1 RPNGTPAEKSYD
13 PAKLNR
19 PSETSLKSWPEP
31 RTPHRSSHA
40 ERERHH
46 RLDGSFNSVLR
57 PSPPPHVRALAAQR
71 IPVGDTC
78 APVPAAPCPTRPRV
92 WASSHHVR
100 VTQPSEF
107 VRHIVLCRPDR
118 LNSMTWA
125 FFDTKIGRC
134 FDAIA
139 KIPTVGLRCCQLKA
153 SILRPDL
160 TWSMRRQMLGGSN
173 PDQDPARK
181 AAEIRRTLFRL
192 QAGLSALERC
202 SKPVIAAIHGGCIG
216 GGVDLVAAADIR
228 YCSSDAFFSAE
239 EAQPGV
245 GLVSR
250 VLDDRDRLLAAAL
263 SLASDIAAKRP
274 GGCSRPPNGPYCGG
288 PRSSGGPKIAA
299 ENAAMLQSEDVARA
313 VAASL

>member
-1 RPNGTPAEKSYD
+1 A
-13 PAKLNR
+13 AA
-19 PSETSLKSWPEP
+19 P
-31 RTPHRSSHA
+31 RLLAS
-40 ERERHH
+40 
-46 RLDGSFNSVLR
+46 
-57 PSPPPHVRALAAQR
+57 VRALAASASR
-71 IPVGDTC
+71 RRHLCSSAGSAMPD
-78 APVPAAPCPTRPRV
+78 PAAVFGQLT
-92 WASSHHVR
+92 HVR

-125 FFDTKIGRC
+125 FFDEIGRC
-134 FDAIA
+134 FDAIGEDPDCRVA
-139 KIPTVGLRCCQLKA
+139 VLSAEGKHFTAGL
-153 SILRPDL
+153 DL
-160 TWSMRRQMLGGSN
+160 VDAAQMLGGSN

-228 YCSSDAFFSAE
+228 YCSSDAFFSVKEVDLGLAADLGSLQRLPKLLGSASLLAELTFTGRRLPAE
-239 EAQPGV
+239 EAHRV

-263 SLASDIAAKRP
+263 SLASDIAAKSP
-274 GGCSRPPNGPYCGG
+274 VAVQAAK
-288 PRSSGGPKIAA
+288 RSLLFARDHPVAEGLAQIAA

-313 VAASL
+313 VAASLSKEKPSFAKL